1 MVFPGFSPGEQSP
14 INRGTATKPPGC
26 WHSWQRTVCT
36 TKKARKVNK
45 KAKRKWKKIEN
56 KSEEAPR
63 VLTPLTTQCFVPI
76 KIPSTNRNHLCLLL
90 HTPFPM
96 IIGHCMCLKKGVVKT
111 KRTFSIHEMFKTLR
125 PNKKLWKNILE
136 IMHTFHAWKVGKQ
149 MQKLVRK
156 QLLSLIQLL

>member
-36 TKKARKVNK
+36 TKKWEKLTK

-76 KIPSTNRNHLCLLL
+76 KIPSTNQYHLCLLL
-90 HTPFPM
+90 HTSFPM
-96 IIGHCMCLKKGVVKT
+96 ILVIACVLKKVWWKPSEHSAYLKCLKVSDRIKSCG
-111 KRTFSIHEMFKTLR
+111 RTFW
-125 PNKKLWKNILE
+125 KLCTPSTHGKLANRCKNLKE
-136 IMHTFHAWKVGKQ
+136 NNFFP
-149 MQKLVRK
+149 
-156 QLLSLIQLL
+156 